1 MNIAKPALVAVA
13 AAFTVENDNWK
24 DGRVV
29 LGGVAPVPYRATG
42 VENQLKDKNIKNTIK
57 QAAAII
63 RTVARPMSM
72 NAYKVDIAQAMV
84 ERTILQAL
92 A

>member
-1 MNIAKPALVAVA
+1 M
-13 AAFTVENDNWK
+13 ENDNWK

-42 VENQLKDKNIKNTIK
+42 IENQLRGKNVRNSVR

-72 NAYKVDIAQAMV
+72 NAYKVDIAQSMI
-84 ERTILQAL
+84 ERTILQGL
-92 A
+92 G